1 MRTCPNCGANVADTD
16 DFCGN
21 CGTYLG
27 WIQPESPEPT
37 PAAPAEPVSIVDQ
50 PGAVA
55 PGRPVPQRTRS
66 TAPMAETAQNGPP
79 CKVCGTANPI
89 GAKFCRRC
97 AAPLTE
103 TAPAAGRSRRR
114 RFSMPRWLR
123 RGGGGSPW
131 PRRFVVVLLLAV
143 LVAVGYLLYP
153 LAGDLVQ
160 NVRDKLATPAA
171 VSPVQETASAE
182 VPGHPVTAAVDGATN
197 RYWGAPAVG
206 DWAQFDF
213 AQPFRLLGV
222 AIHTGAS
229 TDPSEFA
236 ATARPTALDLVVST
250 SDGTT
255 TTLSIDLADKPGSQ
269 STDTGISNVTA
280 IRVVIRAAAGI
291 VPGKDI
297 ALGEIEFF
305 KRP

>member
-1 MRTCPNCGANVADTD
+1 VRTCPNCGANVADTD

-27 WIQPESPEPT
+27 WIQPESPEPA
-37 PAAPAEPVSIVDQ
+37 PAAPAEPVPAVEQ

-55 PGRPVPQRTRS
+55 PAKPVPQRTRP
-66 TAPMAETAQNGPP
+66 TAPVAETAQNGPP

-89 GAKFCRRC
+89 GARFCRRC
-97 AAPLTE
+97 AAPLTA
-103 TAPAAGRSRRR
+103 TAPAAGRSR
-114 RFSMPRWLR
+114 MPRWFR

-131 PRRFVVVLLLAV
+131 PRRFVVVLLIAA
-143 LVAVGYLLYP
+143 LVVAGYLLYP

-171 VSPVQETASAE
+171 VSPNRETASVE
-182 VPGHPVTAAVDGATN
+182 VPGHPVSAAVDGATN

-206 DWAQFDF
+206 DWAQFEF

-229 TDPSEFA
+229 TDPAEFA

-269 STDTGISNVTA
+269 STDTGISDVTA
-280 IRVVIRAAAGI
+280 IRVVIRAAAGMGA
-291 VPGKDI
+291 GKDI
-297 ALGEIEFF
+297 ALGEVEFF

>member
-27 WIQPESPEPT
+27 WIQPESPEP
-37 PAAPAEPVSIVDQ
+37 APAEPVPAPEQ

-55 PGRPVPQRTRS
+55 PAKPVPQRTRPV
-66 TAPMAETAQNGPP
+66 APVAETAQNGPP

-89 GAKFCRRC
+89 GARFCRRC
-97 AAPLTE
+97 AAPLTA
-103 TAPAAGRSRRR
+103 TAPAAGRSRRLR
-114 RFSMPRWLR
+114 MPRWFR

-131 PRRFVVVLLLAV
+131 PRRFVVVLLIAA
-143 LVAVGYLLYP
+143 LVVAGFLLYP

-160 NVRDKLATPAA
+160 NVRDRLATPAA
-171 VSPVQETASAE
+171 VSPNRETASAE

-206 DWAQFDF
+206 DWAQFEF

-229 TDPSEFA
+229 TDPAEFA

-250 SDGTT
+250 SDGTIT
-255 TTLSIDLADKPGSQ
+255 TISIDLADKPGSQ
-269 STDTGISNVTA
+269 NTDTGISDVTS
-280 IRVVIRAAAGI
+280 IRVVIRAAAGMGA
-291 VPGKDI
+291 GKDI